1 MKLFSYRLVALL
13 ALMLL
18 CLQNQALA
26 QVRKIK
32 VCTPGAGTGSMH
44 IYAAKD
50 RGYFA
55 QEELDVD
62 VLVTRGQ
69 ICTMALINGQMEVTS
84 NPNVFDAM
92 VAGKFKGKVIYVT
105 AKTLG
110 HRFMVAPD
118 IKTFADL
125 KHKAVAIST
134 FGGLTD
140 MLTREIFE
148 QNNLQPN
155 KEVACSSSAR
165 RICVMARSR
174 PAR

>member
-1 MKLFSYRLVALL
+1 MSIAASGARASIRAWSRKKSSKVILRPPARSSMPRGRIIGKIIFRKRSAYRRSYASPWRQSGASCWLVEKERSMKLFSYRLVALL

-84 NPNVFDAM
+84 NPNVFD
-92 VAGKFKGKVIYVT
+92 
-105 AKTLG
+105 
-110 HRFMVAPD
+110 
-118 IKTFADL
+118 
-125 KHKAVAIST
+125 
-134 FGGLTD
+134 
-140 MLTREIFE
+140 
-148 QNNLQPN
+148 
-155 KEVACSSSAR
+155 
-165 RICVMARSR
+165 
-174 PAR
+174 